1 MKFLAIAAAL
11 ATAAVAADVAASGA
25 AGAAVTQIGDGQIQV
40 GTQPAGQQPTPQPAP
55 GTPAPAG
62 QQPTPQPAPGTPAP
76 ANPAPANP
84 APANPAPANPAPAN
98 PAPAESAP
106 APLVSCEPSTPGVP
120 GVPAVGPGTVLPPPI
135 GTGSTTGPISPINT
149 QPVVAGAGRIAGGAV
164 AAVAVAVALL

>member
-25 AGAAVTQIGDGQIQV
+25 AVTQIGDGQVQV
-40 GTQPAGQQPTPQPAP
+40 GTQPAA
-55 GTPAPAG
+55 A
-62 QQPTPQPAPGTPAP
+62 GTPAP
-76 ANPAPANP
+76 ANPAPAQ
-84 APANPAPANPAPAN
+84 
-98 PAPAESAP
+98 SAP

-120 GVPAVGPGTVLPPPI
+120 GVPAVGPGTVRPPPI